1 MKKTEYYPGI
11 KRYITSRIGSHE
23 DAEDLAQSVFLE
35 FYRGNH
41 KGENPEPYLFGIA
54 RNLIARYYLNKRKQP
69 NTIPTPAIEKHYS
82 IYKER
87 DDSEESRIRKL
98 RETLTMS
105 LEQLPHKDYEMIRLC
120 LSGELSLKETAQ
132 RARIPVTVFYKRYER
147 ALKILR
153 KISLKIQEED
163 SGGL

>member
-1 MKKTEYYPGI
+1 
-11 KRYITSRIGSHE
+11 
-23 DAEDLAQSVFLE
+23 LE

-41 KGENPEPYLFGIA
+41 NGENPEPYLFGIA
-54 RNLIARYYLNKRKQP
+54 RNLIARYYLKRKQP
-69 NTIPTPAIEKHYS
+69 NTIPTSAIEKHYS
-82 IYKER
+82 ICKER
-87 DDSEESRIRKL
+87 DDTDQARIRKL
-98 RETLTMS
+98 REALAMS
-105 LEQLPHKDYEMIRLC
+105 LEQLPRRDYETIRLC
-120 LSGELSLKETAQ
+120 LSGKLSIKETAQ